1 MSKFTDVNNDNDAE
15 YPEIETL
22 EEDQL
27 SRLDS
32 FFGDLPG
39 EYRIVLTREE
49 PREFKGFLDEFI
61 IDDLDN
67 PLSIRSL
74 IRQWGGKVL
83 KILVR
88 APDGKFV
95 RRFLVPLRS
104 YPPLVNGIP
113 LQPGGNISP
122 QTQIPPQDGH
132 DYLETLKVMQSAMR
146 DIYQQQQSTPTENK
160 STEMMMQ
167 MMLPFITAMA
177 QNMTRQPTNQPTM
190 TDMMGMM
197 VKMREFIGSD
207 GKVGDSDDQVLPGLL
222 RIGEALVTS
231 RNTATP
237 SPRSLLKPPRITSIP
252 APPQPPTPTQTP
264 TPTPPQISSQVPEM
278 IETAK
283 IPEMLCNL
291 PTDIQKHLLL
301 EILGQL
307 PENRR
312 EALADAMLTALGIEV
327 EDEQHSDSTSH
338 ASDTPPSP
346 RE

>member
-49 PREFKGFLDEFI
+49 PREYKGFLDEFI

-113 LQPGGNISP
+113 LQPGGIISP
-122 QTQIPPQDGH
+122 QNQIPQQDSH
-132 DYLETLKVMQSAMR
+132 DYLETLKVMQSAMK

-160 STEMMMQ
+160 SSEMMMQ
-167 MMLPFITAMA
+167 MILPFITAMA
-177 QNMTRQPTNQPTM
+177 QNMARQQPTNQPSM
-190 TDMMGMM
+190 ADMMGMM

-222 RIGEALVTS
+222 RIGEALVTN
-231 RNTATP
+231 RTATP
-237 SPRSLLKPPRITSIP
+237 SPRSLLKPPRISSIP
-252 APPQPPTPTQTP
+252 VPPKPTQPPQST
-264 TPTPPQISSQVPEM
+264 TPPQISSQVPEM

-291 PTDIQKHLLL
+291 PTDVQKHLLL

-312 EALADAMLTALGIEV
+312 EALADAMLSALGIEV
-327 EDEQHSDSTSH
+327 DEDEQHSDSKSN

-346 RE
+346 RK